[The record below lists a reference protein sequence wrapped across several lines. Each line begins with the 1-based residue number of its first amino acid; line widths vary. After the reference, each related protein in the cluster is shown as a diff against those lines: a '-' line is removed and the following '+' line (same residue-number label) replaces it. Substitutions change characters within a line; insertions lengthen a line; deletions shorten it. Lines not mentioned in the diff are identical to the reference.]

1 MKRFPS
7 ARIIYTAVG
16 IAIGAVWVFHGLY
29 SKLLHGIPRHRQIV
43 GRVLGES
50 VAGPA
55 TLVLGVLEVALGVW
69 VFSGR
74 KRQACALTQT
84 LAIVGMNALE
94 ILLARDLLFSPA
106 GMVILNAA
114 FLSLVWWWA
123 GAARRC

>member
-1 MKRFPS
+1 MKLTP
-7 ARIIYTAVG
+7 RIHTAVG

-29 SKLLHGIPRHRQIV
+29 SKLLHGVPRHRMIV
-43 GRVLGES
+43 ARVLGEG

-55 TLVLGVLEVALGVW
+55 TVAIGVLEVALGVW

-74 KRQACALTQT
+74 KRRACALTQT

-94 ILLARDLLFSPA
+94 ILLARDLLISAP

-114 FLSLVWWWA
+114 FLALVWWWA
-123 GAARRC
+123 VARPRL